1 MRRPHVT
8 RRTALWL
15 AGLLGMALLLAGCAE
30 AALERL
36 GLAQAQP
43 LTVAFV
49 VHGTEEDPFWHEVRA
64 GAESAAQVFDASIS
78 WSSSPDTEERVR
90 MVSAA
95 LDQGFDVIVV
105 TLSDHL
111 GMERV
116 VRDAV
121 VRGATVY
128 VINAGVQHA
137 IGFGAAAFFGMV
149 ETVSGLAAG
158 ERLATAGVSNLLCV
172 MHETNNEALTTR
184 CEQAEF
190 RIGEMIRLFVDPL
203 QPDEIEARV
212 YQALL
217 QNSNIDGI
225 MTHDGWL
232 IAEPVNAA
240 IARINAEQGRTLP
253 HAVYGV
259 DEPVLREIEANRVLF
274 AVDQQPWLQGYL
286 PVAYAQLNRYSD
298 RIRGD
303 QLASVLVQWAQ
314 GGGIILGPG
323 FIDQNNLDA
332 VRESGA
338 AGEGQWWLADLAEEG
353 NGG

>member
-1 MRRPHVT
+1 MIHTLNRPPK
-8 RRTALWL
+8 RSLGLFL
-15 AGLLGMALLLAGCAE
+15 AILLGAALLSAACAE

-36 GLAQAQP
+36 GLADANP
-43 LTVAFV
+43 LSIAFV

-64 GAESAAQVFDASIS
+64 GADAAGQAFDVSVS
-78 WSSSPDTEERVR
+78 WSASPDTEERVR
-90 MVSAA
+90 LVSEAI
-95 LDQGFDVIVV
+95 DQGFEVVVV

-111 GMERV
+111 GMERI

-121 VRGATVY
+121 VQGVTIY

-158 ERLATAGVSNLLCV
+158 ERLAAAGVSKLLCV

-190 RIGEMIRLFVDPL
+190 RIGEMIRLFVDPQ
-203 QPDEIEARV
+203 QPDQIEARV
-212 YQALL
+212 YEALRQDPEINGL
-217 QNSNIDGI
+217 

-232 IAEPVNAA
+232 VAEPAQTA
-240 IARINAEQGRTLP
+240 LDRMTAEQGRAMP

-259 DEPVLREIEANRVLF
+259 DEPTLRAIEDGRVLF

-286 PVAYAQLNRYSD
+286 PVAYAQLRNYSD

-303 QLASVLVQWAQ
+303 ELASVLVQWAQ

-323 FIDQNNLDA
+323 FIDGNNLDE
-332 VRESGA
+332 VRASGA
-338 AGEGQWWLADLAEEG
+338 VGEGQWWLTEQ
-353 NGG
+353 